1 MIAIDKE
8 LIQVLFDKALVN
20 PRLREG
26 YDLRNSKDEGCQRM
40 LLALMSRTVV
50 PIHRHPHSNKNVV
63 VVCGKMAY
71 VLYDDNA
78 QEIERILL
86 DPAVGQYGCDISANA
101 WHTVEVMEPTIMYEA
116 KAGFMFNDIYRIIAS
131 YIIDY
136 YRQEVVLEVADLIS
150 SIEDENLVQN
160 IIEISQLGLPKLKD
174 TKAID
179 DYIETIKEKTVM
191 VKKEELTKALADTFD
206 PKQKAQ
212 ILKEIIAL
220 KDKE

>member
-20 PRLREG
+20 PRLREC

-101 WHTVEVMEPTIMYEA
+101 WHTVEVM
-116 KAGFMFNDIYRIIAS
+116 
-131 YIIDY
+131 
-136 YRQEVVLEVADLIS
+136 
-150 SIEDENLVQN
+150 
-160 IIEISQLGLPKLKD
+160 
-174 TKAID
+174 
-179 DYIETIKEKTVM
+179 
-191 VKKEELTKALADTFD
+191 
-206 PKQKAQ
+206 
-212 ILKEIIAL
+212 
-220 KDKE
+220 

>member
-1 MIAIDKE
+1 MRQK
-8 LIQVLFDKALVN
+8 QVLCLMIFI
-20 PRLREG
+20 E
-26 YDLRNSKDEGCQRM
+26 S
-40 LLALMSRTVV
+40 LL
-50 PIHRHPHSNKNVV
+50 
-63 VVCGKMAY
+63 
-71 VLYDDNA
+71 
-78 QEIERILL
+78 
-86 DPAVGQYGCDISANA
+86 
-101 WHTVEVMEPTIMYEA
+101 
-116 KAGFMFNDIYRIIAS
+116 

-191 VKKEELTKALADTFD
+191 VKEELTKALADTFD

>member
-1 MIAIDKE
+1 MQYGGFYAFCSGPNKLIKRDMIAIDKE

-86 DPAVGQYGCDISANA
+86 DPAVGQYGCCLLYTSDA
-101 WHTVEVMEPTIMYEA
+101 
-116 KAGFMFNDIYRIIAS
+116 
-131 YIIDY
+131 
-136 YRQEVVLEVADLIS
+136 AD
-150 SIEDENLVQN
+150 
-160 IIEISQLGLPKLKD
+160 
-174 TKAID
+174 
-179 DYIETIKEKTVM
+179 
-191 VKKEELTKALADTFD
+191 EL
-206 PKQKAQ
+206 
-212 ILKEIIAL
+212 
-220 KDKE
+220 

>member
-1 MIAIDKE
+1 MQYGGFYAFCSGPNKLIKRDMIAIDKE

-78 QEIERILL
+78 QIGRASCRER
-86 DPAVGQYGCDISANA
+86 V
-101 WHTVEVMEPTIMYEA
+101 
-116 KAGFMFNDIYRIIAS
+116 
-131 YIIDY
+131 
-136 YRQEVVLEVADLIS
+136 
-150 SIEDENLVQN
+150 
-160 IIEISQLGLPKLKD
+160 
-174 TKAID
+174 
-179 DYIETIKEKTVM
+179 
-191 VKKEELTKALADTFD
+191 
-206 PKQKAQ
+206 
-212 ILKEIIAL
+212 
-220 KDKE
+220 